1 MGIGFE
7 NFMKMEYIFMNL
19 ARRIEIMAN
28 LQIKGMDD
36 GLYASLKDLAAS
48 ENRSISQQV
57 VYLLKRYLGRKHQ
70 YQNVKTPAQV
80 LLELAGSWEDIR
92 SPESIIKDLKN
103 DRKNS
108 DKLSKGF

>member
-1 MGIGFE
+1 
-7 NFMKMEYIFMNL
+7 
-19 ARRIEIMAN
+19 MAN

-57 VYLLKRYLGRKHQ
+57 LYLLKQHLSRRHQ
-70 YQNVKTPAQV
+70 FQNVRTPAQV
-80 LLELAGSWEDIR
+80 LLDLSGSWEDSR
-92 SPESIIKDLKN
+92 SPERIIKDLKN